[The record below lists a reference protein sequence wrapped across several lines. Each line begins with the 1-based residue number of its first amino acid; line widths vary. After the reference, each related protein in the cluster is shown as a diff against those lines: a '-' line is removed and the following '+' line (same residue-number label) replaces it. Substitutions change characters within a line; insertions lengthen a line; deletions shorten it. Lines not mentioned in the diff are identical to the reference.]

1 LLVFYRKQLV
11 VCRPAIVLKVEAQLL
26 VRLLT
31 QLPRHVGDLDLLSGQ
46 GLRAGRKSSPPLA
59 DGAVAQRLMD

>member
-1 LLVFYRKQLV
+1 M
-11 VCRPAIVLKVEAQLL
+11 LKVEAQLL